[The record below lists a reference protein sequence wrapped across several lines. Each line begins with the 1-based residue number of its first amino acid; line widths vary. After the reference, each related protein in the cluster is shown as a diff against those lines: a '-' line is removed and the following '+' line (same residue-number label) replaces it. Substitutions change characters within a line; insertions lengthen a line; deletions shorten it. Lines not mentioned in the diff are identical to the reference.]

1 MPDQVSIKVATGDEE
16 EGYVRVSQALPPVLQ
31 VGVPQEI
38 SLQETRYVV
47 HLPIFEGPLDLL
59 LHLIE
64 KRQMEITTIS
74 LMAVTDQY
82 LAYLERWQQ
91 WEEMTEQEQSP
102 GQAELSGRPKLSG
115 QAELS
120 GRPQGYTCPPDRVP
134 LHVGRMANMAAFISI
149 AARLLFIKSQSLLP
163 QASRDEATGEMESA
177 AVMAEELQRHLLE
190 YKLAREIANHLRQ
203 REEEGLQTYGRSGL
217 LAGIEAQLAWTPPT
231 LLGLEVQSLTVAF
244 QRLLD
249 LRAKENGNGA
259 ELLPMARISVSER
272 IAEIAG
278 LLSERRSVLLSEVVE
293 NERSRLVIIV
303 TFLAVLEMWKRERIT
318 VKQETLMG
326 PIVLER
332 GTGWE
337 EDIKEDEVEAEAK
350 LKT

>member
-16 EGYVRVSQALPPVLQ
+16 EGYVRASQDLLPVLQ
-31 VGVPQEI
+31 VGLPQEI

-91 WEEMTEQEQSP
+91 WEEMTGRE
-102 GQAELSGRPKLSG
+102 GQAGREG
-115 QAELS
+115 QTGLPVPQTGS
-120 GRPQGYTCPPDRVP
+120 PQGYTCPPDRVP

-231 LLGLEVQSLTVAF
+231 LLGLEVQSLALAF

-259 ELLPMARISVSER
+259 ELLPMARISVGER
-272 IAEIAG
+272 IAEITG
-278 LLSERRSVLLSEVVE
+278 LLSERLSVLLSEVVE

-303 TFLAVLEMWKRERIT
+303 TFLAVLEMWKRERIA

-337 EDIKEDEVEAEAK
+337 EDIKEDEVEEEAK
-350 LKT
+350 IKT